1 MPDGGTDADL
11 ADLADLDVAGV
22 GLGPCNLSLAALLA
36 PLADVRARF
45 LEARSSFR
53 WHCGIM
59 VPGAQLQVSFLK
71 DLVTLV
77 DPCNPFS
84 FLNYL
89 ATEGLLHR
97 FLIAHTDR
105 CSRQEFERYYQWA
118 ADQLA
123 TIHWDHEVENVDLR
137 GGLFEITCAGR
148 EPMTARNLVIG
159 SGRTPAMPDFAREL
173 RGNAVL
179 HSAELRIVRPEI
191 AGRDV
196 MVVGAGQSGAEVVNH
211 LISGDLGLPRSLT
224 WVSSRVGFLPMDDS
238 PFSNE
243 WFHPAYV
250 DHFYGLSPQRREELL
265 QRQRLASD
273 GVTESLLRDIYRRLY
288 ELDVLEPRRL
298 AYRLLVCRRV
308 SDLFADTTDD
318 TDRLMAIICD
328 EDTGKIESCAADVV
342 IFATGY
348 RSEFPSY
355 LEPLRGRLLDGD
367 GSLRVRRDYS
377 LDWDGPDGLGIY
389 VQNSAESTHGIADPN
404 LSLAAWRSARIVNSI
419 LDRPVYRTED
429 ARSTTSWEGAGESS
443 EHPEG
448 GHPEGRFTS
457 DRVGV
462 PLP

>member
-1 MPDGGTDADL
+1 VSDGGAG
-11 ADLADLDVAGV
+11 ADLADLDVVGA

-36 PLADVRARF
+36 PTSGVRARF
-45 LEARSSFR
+45 FEARSSFQ

-118 ADQLA
+118 AGRLESVR
-123 TIHWDHEVENVDLR
+123 WDHAVERVDLR
-137 GGLFEITCAGR
+137 GDLLEVTCAGQ
-148 EPMTARNLVIG
+148 EPVTTRNLVLG
-159 SGRTPAMPDFAREL
+159 SGRTPSLPPFVKRLAGA
-173 RGNAVL
+173 NVL
-179 HSAELRIVRPEI
+179 HSSDFRIVRPAL

-211 LISGDLGLPRSLT
+211 LLSGELGLPKSLT

-238 PFSNE
+238 AFSNE
-243 WFHPAYV
+243 WFQPAYV
-250 DHFYGLSPQRREELL
+250 DHFYGLSAERRRVLL
-265 QRQRLASD
+265 ERQRLASD
-273 GVTESLLRDIYRRLY
+273 GVSESLLRDIYRRLY
-288 ELDVLEPRRL
+288 ELDVLDPGRLPRRL
-298 AYRLLVCRRV
+298 MVCRRV
-308 SDLFADTTDD
+308 TDLVQEGDRLRAVIRDDD
-318 TDRLMAIICD
+318 TG
-328 EDTGKIESCAADVV
+328 EFESCGTDVA

-348 RSEFPSY
+348 RNEFPEY
-355 LEPLRGRLLDGD
+355 LEPLRERLLDGEEF
-367 GSLRVRRDYS
+367 RVRRDYS
-377 LDWDGPDGLGIY
+377 LDWDGPDHLGIY
-389 VQNSAESTHGIADPN
+389 VQNSAENTHGIADPN
-404 LSLAAWRSARIVNSI
+404 LSLAAWRSARIANAICGRTVYQTEHAASTI
-419 LDRPVYRTED
+419 SWDGVTQPDR
-429 ARSTTSWEGAGESS
+429 TT
-443 EHPEG
+443 
-448 GHPEGRFTS
+448 TT

>member
-1 MPDGGTDADL
+1 MPDGGSEVE
-11 ADLADLDVAGV
+11 LDVAGA
-22 GLGPCNLSLAALLA
+22 GLGPCNLSLAALLE

-45 LEARSSFR
+45 LEARRSFQ

-59 VPGAQLQVSFLK
+59 VPGAELQVSYLK

-77 DPCNPFS
+77 DPCNRFS

-118 ADQLA
+118 ADR
-123 TIHWDHEVENVDLR
+123 ISGVSWDHEVERVDLR
-137 GGLFEITCAGR
+137 GDVLEITCTGR
-148 EPMTARNLVIG
+148 EPVTARNLVIG
-159 SGRTPAMPDFAREL
+159 SGRTPSLPDFAAKL
-173 RGNAVL
+173 RGDTVL
-179 HSAELRIVRPEI
+179 HSSEFRIVRPAV

-211 LISGDLGLPRSLT
+211 LLGGEVGVPQSLT

-250 DHFYGLSPQRREELL
+250 DHFYSLSPERRRMLL
-265 QRQRLASD
+265 DRQRMASD
-273 GVTESLLRDIYRRLY
+273 GVSESLLREIYRRLY
-288 ELDVLEPRRL
+288 ELDALGRSRL
-298 AYRLLVCRRV
+298 SRRLLVSRRV
-308 SDLFADTTDD
+308 TDLLADGD
-318 TDRLMAIICD
+318 TGNGRLMAIIRD
-328 EDTGKIESCAADVV
+328 DDTGKIETCGADVV

-348 RSEFPSY
+348 HSEFPRY
-355 LEPLRGRLLDGD
+355 LEPLRERILGADGT
-367 GSLRVRRDYS
+367 LRVRRDYR
-377 LDWDGPDGLGIY
+377 LDWDGPEHLGLY

-404 LSLAAWRSARIVNSI
+404 LSLAAWRSARIINSI
-419 LDRPVYRTED
+419 CGRPVYRTED
-429 ARSTTSWEGAGESS
+429 TRSTISWDGTKQSDQPADATI
-443 EHPEG
+443 
-448 GHPEGRFTS
+448 TS

-462 PLP
+462 TLP